1 MKRAKIL
8 LILSIIAAETLSGV
22 VLNIAAQDNKNIEIN
37 KISADKIIR
46 QEQKAEG
53 KNIITTS
60 VKDPTTSGVVYP
72 GEQYGGQSNE
82 PIGENSVVVG
92 GYKNKSSGNTSSVF
106 SGRENEA
113 SGTYSSISGGVYNVA
128 SGTYASVSG
137 GGVNTAIGERSSI
150 AGGGSNT
157 AQGNYSSI
165 FGGLN
170 NISKGYGTTIIGGRS
185 NITID
190 TMTSSFGGQN
200 SVIRGKYSVGVA
212 GGSTNADYATAIGAN
227 SISTSENGLALG
239 YQSVQNSAGTISFG
253 HDKGDVSGYTVE
265 WQKDSSNNVDYAQT
279 PNITEATYDSAYYNR
294 LVKVADGID
303 DHDVTTLGQVKKL
316 VAQAGGTS
324 ITGSDDVTISSDNT
338 ISIAKN
344 GQIASGDSGIVTGD
358 TVYQVTNKLN
368 AALTDQNTSITAA
381 TNKITSLNTSMET
394 LRNSMVQMN
403 TSISNTIADLPS
415 SLGNFINKDLS
426 NLSTDGQNTL
436 KSLIKSEIK
445 NQMGTSASNSV
456 SAVSTMDGNF
466 MVQAAA
472 DTSYVD
478 NAVAG
483 KADKAELNKL
493 ADTVATKAD
502 KKDLDA
508 LATKVDTKADKTY
521 VDTEL
526 AKKADQSTVDAISTK
541 VDTNAKNI
549 ASNSEAIKGNT
560 SAIADLKENKAD
572 VSGANID
579 VGSWREKLGTGK
591 VASGDAGLV
600 TGGTVFSALEQK
612 ADIGYVNAGF
622 QSMGAQMQ
630 EMNQSLTRDIN
641 KVGAGAAALAG
652 LHPQDYDPDNKLDF
666 AVGYGHYHN
675 ANATAF
681 GMYYRPNAVTTL
693 SLAGTIGNGDPM
705 LSAGLSFK
713 LGMGKH
719 VEKIMITKDDFNAMQ
734 NRMADQDEE
743 IANQKEKIEQLE
755 VMVKQLMTK

>member
-1 MKRAKIL
+1 MRNKKLCIGLMSL
-8 LILSIIAAETLSGV
+8 LLANNIGCTMIYAAPEPPSYEYMYNGKLYTYNSDLP
-22 VLNIAAQDNKNIEIN
+22 AEITGKKYN
-37 KISADKIIR
+37 LPNPSYGSADNSYKVAYYGWTITGLGVSEDKKTLMVFRENNQFEGGMYTTEYFDIGGASGAAYTAGADISISSNNAISVN
-46 QEQKAEG
+46 KAG
-53 KNIITTS
+53 KVASGDTGIVTG
-60 VKDPTTSGVVYP
+60 GVVYNAIQDIKK
-72 GEQYGGQSNE
+72 G
-82 PIGENSVVVG
+82 IT
-92 GYKNKSSGNTSSVF
+92 YKTSSDV
-106 SGRENEA
+106 
-113 SGTYSSISGGVYNVA
+113 
-128 SGTYASVSG
+128 
-137 GGVNTAIGERSSI
+137 
-150 AGGGSNT
+150 
-157 AQGNYSSI
+157 
-165 FGGLN
+165 
-170 NISKGYGTTIIGGRS
+170 
-185 NITID
+185 
-190 TMTSSFGGQN
+190 
-200 SVIRGKYSVGVA
+200 SVG
-212 GGSTNADYATAIGAN
+212 
-227 SISTSENGLALG
+227 
-239 YQSVQNSAGTISFG
+239 
-253 HDKGDVSGYTVE
+253 
-265 WQKDSSNNVDYAQT
+265 
-279 PNITEATYDSAYYNR
+279 
-294 LVKVADGID
+294 
-303 DHDVTTLGQVKKL
+303 
-316 VAQAGGTS
+316 
-324 ITGSDDVTISSDNT
+324 SDNT
-338 ISIAKN
+338 ISVAKN
-344 GQIASGDSGIVTGD
+344 GQIVSGDNGIVTGD
-358 TVYQVTNKLN
+358 TVYKVTNKLN
-368 AALTDQNTSITAA
+368 AALNDQGTSITAA
-381 TNKITSLNTSMET
+381 TNKISSLNTSMET

-403 TSISNTIADLPS
+403 TSISNTIADLPN

-436 KSLIKSEIK
+436 KALIKSEIK
-445 NQMGTSASNSV
+445 NQMGASNSV

-466 MVQAAA
+466 VVQAAA

-521 VDTEL
+521 VDSEL

-541 VDTNAKNI
+541 VDTNVKNI
-549 ASNSEAIKGNT
+549 AANSEAIKGNT

-572 VSGANID
+572 VSGTNID
-579 VGSWREKLGTGK
+579 VASWSEKLGTGK

-622 QSMGAQMQ
+622 QAMGAQMQ

-675 ANATAF
+675 ANATAL

-719 VEKIMITKDDFNAMQ
+719 VEKVMITKDDLNNMQ
-734 NRMADQDEE
+734 NIMANQGEE
-743 IANQKEKIEQLE
+743 IAKQRDRINQQDQEMMTQKEKIEQLE
-755 VMVKQLMTK
+755 NMVKQLMAK